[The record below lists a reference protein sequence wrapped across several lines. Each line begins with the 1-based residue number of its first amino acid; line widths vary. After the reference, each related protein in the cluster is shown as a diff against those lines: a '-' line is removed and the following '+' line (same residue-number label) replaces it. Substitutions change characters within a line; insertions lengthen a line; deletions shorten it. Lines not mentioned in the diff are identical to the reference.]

1 MVMDENR
8 SMKKIS
14 VILCDDHTVFRDG
27 LRALLGAADDI
38 EVIGEAENGHEAVTR
53 TRELLPDVVLMDLA
67 MPLLNGL
74 EATRQ
79 IRRENRATRVLMLSG
94 YNDDHSLDLALQ
106 AGVAGYV
113 MKETT
118 EAALFE
124 GIRQV
129 HRGDAFFSAPISQ
142 RLLKHWENKFL
153 NGRPRKVMINTLTSR
168 QTETLQLVAEG
179 YTTKEIAVLLS
190 ISVKTVEKHRQR
202 IMNQLNIHEV
212 ASLTR
217 YAISNCVLKTGRW
230 ATDTA
235 AGAVGNPGG
244 HDCVKPKIKRGAVRD
259 PVRAL
264 AGNPME
270 VQL

>member
-1 MVMDENR
+1 MVKDENR

-38 EVIGEAENGHEAVTR
+38 QVIGEAENGHEAVTR
-53 TRELLPDVVLMDLA
+53 TRELLPDVVLMDLS

-79 IRRENRATRVLMLSG
+79 IRREIPATRVIMLSA
-94 YNDDHSLDLALQ
+94 YNDDHSLDLALE

-118 EAALFE
+118 KAALFE

-129 HRGDAFFSAPISQ
+129 YRGNAFFSAPISQ
-142 RLLKHWENKFL
+142 RLLKHWENKIL
-153 NGRPRKVMINTLTSR
+153 NSRNRQVMTNTLTSR

-179 YTTKEIAVLLS
+179 HSTKEIAVLLS
-190 ISVKTVEKHRQR
+190 ISAKTVEKHRQR
-202 IMNQLNIHEV
+202 IMSRLNIHEV

-217 YAISNCVLKTGRW
+217 YAISNCVLKPDRPAVPQTP
-230 ATDTA
+230 DT
-235 AGAVGNPGG
+235 
-244 HDCVKPKIKRGAVRD
+244 
-259 PVRAL
+259 
-264 AGNPME
+264 
-270 VQL
+270 